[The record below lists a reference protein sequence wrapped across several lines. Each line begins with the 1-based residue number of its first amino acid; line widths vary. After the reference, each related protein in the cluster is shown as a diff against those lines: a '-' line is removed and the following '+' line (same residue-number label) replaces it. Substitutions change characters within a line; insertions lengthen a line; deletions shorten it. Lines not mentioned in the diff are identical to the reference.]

1 MAGCKKTRPPAPPA
15 CGLWQGFKKS
25 GGSTGSKEHVCVS
38 PSSIPRSASD
48 MPPSASPIDT
58 RPKTA
63 LATDPSALRS
73 ALRRHRP
80 NSVSQDVGA
89 FFGTCIMHLACAGM
103 SRARGV
109 LAAEL
114 QGASNPAAKR
124 PCLSSP
130 SDLARAQEVKMYS
143 DACIHT
149 RAQPRNCAHAQLRT
163 PSCMRAV
170 AVARSCR
177 CSATPVR
184 AKCNFTHTHARV
196 VSVML
201 VRLSVQMRRHT
212 RRLCVRGCVC
222 VCVCVCSA
230 CSVCKC
236 ACACV

>member
-1 MAGCKKTRPPAPPA
+1 MREMAGCKKTRPPAPPA

-109 LAAEL
+109 LAAKL
-114 QGASNPAAKR
+114 QGASTPAAKR
-124 PCLSSP
+124 QCLSNP
-130 SDLARAQEVKMYS
+130 SDLARSQEVKMYS

-163 PSCMRAV
+163 RPVCVQWQWHAV
-170 AVARSCR
+170 ADAALPQFVQNAISRIRTLGSC
-177 CSATPVR
+177 
-184 AKCNFTHTHARV
+184 
-196 VSVML
+196 
-201 VRLSVQMRRHT
+201 LS
-212 RRLCVRGCVC
+212 C
-222 VCVCVCSA
+222 
-230 CSVCKC
+230 
-236 ACACV
+236 

>member
-1 MAGCKKTRPPAPPA
+1 MA
-15 CGLWQGFKKS
+15 CGRRRAQAGQQGIRGFLVPATPN
-25 GGSTGSKEHVCVS
+25 GAS
-38 PSSIPRSASD
+38 PRDKGD

-109 LAAEL
+109 LAAKL
-114 QGASNPAAKR
+114 QGASTPAAKR
-124 PCLSSP
+124 QCLSNL

-149 RAQPRNCAHAQLRT
+149 RAQPRNFAHAQLRT
-163 PSCMRAV
+163 RPVCVQWQWHAV
-170 AVARSCR
+170 ADAALPHFVQ
-177 CSATPVR
+177 
-184 AKCNFTHTHARV
+184 KCNFTHTHARV
-196 VSVML
+196 LSVML

-212 RRLCVRGCVC
+212 RRKAPV
-222 VCVCVCSA
+222 
-230 CSVCKC
+230 
-236 ACACV
+236 